1 MESVELAELVARG
14 GGGAGHTAGD
24 VVAADELLDGHGVQ
38 DAASLRDLQALLG
51 LYRRLQ
57 TVRPTLKFRH
67 ASLRGVDELYLAVAH
82 DVVDIALQ
90 QLVGVQCNVDLNQ
103 GGADVFGVVQRADAK
118 QTFDACGA
126 GVGEEDVAATFVDG
140 VVVAELQ
147 ATHHV
152 GNLPGRCGARL
163 IAGEHKRD

>member
-1 MESVELAELVARG
+1 MESVKLAELVSRG

-24 VVAADELLDGHGVQ
+24 VVAADELLDGHGVE
-38 DAASLRDLQALLG
+38 DSAALRDLQALLG

-57 TVRPTLKFRH
+57 TVRPPLQFRH
-67 ASLRGVDELYLAVAH
+67 ASLRGVDELYLAIAH

-90 QLVGVQCNVDLNQ
+90 QLVSVQCNVDLNQ
-103 GGADVFGVVQRADAK
+103 GGADMFGVVQRADAK
-118 QTFDACGA
+118 QAFDACGA
-126 GVGEEDVAATFVDG
+126 GIGEEDVAAAFVDG

-152 GNLPGRCGARL
+152 GDLSGRCGARL
-163 IAGEHKRD
+163 IAGKHERD